1 MATTRSQ
8 KKAASTRKQIYR
20 QRVKASKCRG
30 RRGRVCNKTSGCK
43 YATGTKRSFCRKNNN
58 RNV

>member
-1 MATTRSQ
+1 MAITRRAHLLS
-8 KKAASTRKQIYR
+8 KTRKSIYR

-30 RRGRVCNKTSGCK
+30 RRGRNCNRTQGCK
-43 YATGTKRSFCRKNNN
+43 YATGTKRSFCRKNKN

>member
-43 YATGTKRSFCRKNNN
+43 YATGTKRSFCRKNN
-58 RNV
+58 